1 MTSGRQLAYE
11 HLKDAV
17 LSDPAMQG
25 QFVNEQALADDIGV
39 SRTPIRE
46 ALLLLASEELV
57 QLVPKRGAYVPPVG
71 GREIRELFEVR
82 GMIECHSARRALE
95 SGAVPLQR
103 MRAELADQ
111 RDLGSR
117 DLGSRD
123 GADADA
129 ARAFIDRD
137 HRFHSALVHA
147 TDNDMLARSYDALR
161 ARQVRA
167 GVVALFRRS
176 DRRESVLDEHAAILD
191 ALASGDAEASAEAI
205 TAHLRTTQ
213 HVLLAG

>member
-11 HLKDAV
+11 HLKDIV

-82 GMIECHSARRALE
+82 TMIECYSARRALE
-95 SGAVPLQR
+95 SGAVPLER
-103 MRAELADQ
+103 MRAELAHQ
-111 RDLGSR
+111 RE
-117 DLGSRD
+117 LGSRD
-123 GADADA
+123 GSDGDV
-129 ARAFIDRD
+129 ARSFIDRD
-137 HRFHSALVHA
+137 HQFHSALVHA
-147 TDNDMLARSYDALR
+147 TGNDMLAKSYDALR

-167 GVVALFRRS
+167 GVVALFCRC
-176 DRRESVLDEHAAILD
+176 DRRESVLDEHAAIID
-191 ALASGDAEASAEAI
+191 ALASEDAEASTAAI
-205 TAHLRTTQ
+205 ATHLRTTQ
-213 HVLLAG
+213 HVLLSG

>member
-1 MTSGRQLAYE
+1 VTSGRQLAYE

-17 LSDPAMQG
+17 LSDPGMQG

-95 SGAVPLQR
+95 SGAAPLER
-103 MRAELADQ
+103 MRAELAHQ

-117 DLGSRD
+117 DGS
-123 GADADA
+123 DADA